1 MNRWLL
7 VLVLLAM
14 ATPALAVWLPPIRL
28 TDGPNQN
35 INPFL
40 SMQDYE
46 YPLFDDVCL
55 VWQRSRTGGWDI
67 YSRMTN
73 GLDTLW
79 ASPALV
85 SSLADSN
92 LTPAAANYG
101 QRRYCVWVNCH
112 QDSQNV
118 LCSRW
123 TGSAWGPAMY
133 VTQDAFPNSGPT
145 VWCHRSADTTWV
157 AWASFRNGRWNLY
170 SRFYNGTSWSP
181 EIPVVENL
189 GNNRSPRLFMLPGY
203 GPLQYLSL
211 VWQSDAYGNPDILL
225 SHYQSGAWSTPI
237 RVTNGPQADI
247 QPSPARGFIQQRLYL
262 VTLEWA
268 SDSLGN
274 YEVWGTSTDSLISR
288 ERMTNHSAV
297 DNEPSAVDFY
307 IVVNQ
312 SWLNHPLLTA
322 WTSDRDGNRN
332 IYAEYLYSL
341 DAVDTSSA
349 DDLHPQ
355 TAAVA
360 RLAGYL
366 TLRFWVVW
374 QSSRDGNWNLYG
386 SYKVLVCQAVEENKA
401 SLPEGKPKLAIHPTP
416 YSPGAPLLLS
426 LSQAGNEAVI
436 TFYDLKGG
444 LVSRQVAGRK
454 ASGLYQATW
463 DGRDAQGKALPS
475 GLYFLRAEGAPALYR
490 MILLR

>member
-1 MNRWLL
+1 MKRFILL
-7 VLVLLAM
+7 LVLLAM
-14 ATPALAVWLPPIRL
+14 AAPSFSVWPPPIRL

-46 YPLFDDVCL
+46 YPIYDDVCL

-79 ASPALV
+79 TSPDLV

-101 QRRYCVWVNCH
+101 QHRYCVWVNCH

-123 TGSAWGPAMY
+123 TGSAWGSPMY

-145 VWCHRSADTTWV
+145 VWCHRTADTTWV
-157 AWASFRNGRWNLY
+157 AWASYRDNHWNLY
-170 SRFYNGTSWSP
+170 SRVYNGSSWSP

-189 GNNRSPRLFMLPGY
+189 GNNRSPRLFKLPF
-203 GPLQYLSL
+203 QNLSL
-211 VWQSDAYGNPDILL
+211 VWQSDAYGNSDILL
-225 SHYQSGAWSTPI
+225 SRYQSGAWSAPI
-237 RVTNGPQADI
+237 RVTTGPQSDV
-247 QPSPARGFIQQRLYL
+247 QPSPARGIAQPGGERYR
-262 VTLEWA
+262 VTLVWA

-274 YEVWGTSTDSLISR
+274 YEVWGTSADSLNAR
-288 ERMTNHSAV
+288 EQMTSHNAT
-297 DNEPSAVDFY
+297 DNEPSCVEFFL
-307 IVVNQ
+307 IVKG
-312 SWLNHPLLTA
+312 LRINHPWLTA

-332 IYAEYLYSL
+332 IYAEYWSRV
-341 DAVDTSSA
+341 DVVDTSSA

-360 RLAGYL
+360 RVAGYL
-366 TLRFWVVW
+366 TLRFWIVW

-386 SYKVLVCQAVEENKA
+386 SNKLFVWEAVEENNA
-401 SLPEGKPKLAIHPTP
+401 SLREGKPKLAIRPTP
-416 YSPGAPLLLS
+416 YRPDAPLFLS

-436 TFYDLKGG
+436 AFYDLKGG
-444 LVSRQVAGRK
+444 LVSRQVAERK

-463 DGRDAQGKALPS
+463 DGRDASGKVLPS
-475 GLYFLRAEGAPALYR
+475 GLYFLRAEGSPNLFR
-490 MILLR
+490 LIMLR